1 MSIIK
6 YSTHGRRILLL
17 ALALVSFTSSL
28 EAQTVCPTEIAFTNP
43 KPTVVSSERL
53 HLNLF
58 STVSQPA
65 GSCLP
70 AEIRLNAAFYDSQQN
85 LICSGVIEA
94 IAVQNV
100 NVQSTNIEV
109 RPMSLVEFV
118 RTVIPTNPPPKR
130 LFCMNLEG
138 NIEVAQT
145 DVARATSLRL
155 RATVLPKTGGVA
167 TTEIRMTFS
176 DHAN

>member
-1 MSIIK
+1 MSTFK
-6 YSTHGRRILLL
+6 LSTHGSRILLL
-17 ALALVSFTSSL
+17 ALVLISFASSL
-28 EAQTVCPTEIAFTNP
+28 RAQTVCPTEIAFTNP
-43 KPTVVSSERL
+43 KPTVLSAERL
-53 HLNLF
+53 NINLF

-94 IAVQNV
+94 IAVQNS

-109 RPMSLVEFV
+109 RPLNLVEFV
-118 RTVIPTNPPPKR
+118 RLRVPTNPPPKR

-155 RATVLPKTGGVA
+155 RATILPKNGGVA